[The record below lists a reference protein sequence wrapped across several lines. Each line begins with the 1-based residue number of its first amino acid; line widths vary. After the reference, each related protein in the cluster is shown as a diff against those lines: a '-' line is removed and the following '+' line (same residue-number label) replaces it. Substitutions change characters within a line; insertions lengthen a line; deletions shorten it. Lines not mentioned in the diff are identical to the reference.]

1 MSQSDDN
8 RNEYDEEETEVVD
21 AEPAGYAD
29 DDEVGEKEPDVYL
42 DVPVLKIDEIQL
54 GVHDL
59 RAHVSLQAEVLDLLK
74 LNVGADVALGS
85 VELDIK
91 GVEAQAQLKVR
102 LHNVATIVNRVLT
115 TIDRN
120 PEILDQLGK
129 GLGKAV
135 EDVGT
140 GAGKAAGEIG
150 KGAGGAAES
159 VGQGAGEAVRDVG
172 HGAGE
177 AVEDVG
183 EGAGEAVEDVGEGA
197 GEAVEDVGEGAG
209 EAVED
214 VGEGAGEAVEDVGEG
229 AGETVEDVGKG
240 AKGAAE
246 NLGESAGEA
255 VEDAGKDITGTA
267 KNVAGDVGREA
278 ADETA
283 ETADTAKKQ
292 TGKSEDGDAARRRT
306 PAAKNARKPVRAP
319 DGRGGDA
326 HHKRRSDR
334 TARRRDAYK
343 R

>member
-1 MSQSDDN
+1 MTQSDDN
-8 RNEYDEEETEVVD
+8 RDEYDEDETEVVT

-29 DDEVGEKEPDVYL
+29 DDEVGEKEPDVFL
-42 DVPVLKIDEIQL
+42 DVPVLNIDEIQL
-54 GVHDL
+54 DVHDL

-135 EDVGT
+135 EDVGS
-140 GAGKAAGEIG
+140 GAGRAAGEIG
-150 KGAGGAAES
+150 RGAGDAAES
-159 VGQGAGEAVRDVG
+159 VGQGAGDAVRDVG

-214 VGEGAGEAVEDVGEG
+214 VGEGAGETAQ
-229 AGETVEDVGKG
+229 DVGKG

-255 VEDAGKDITGTA
+255 AEDAGKDISGSA
-267 KNVAGDVGREA
+267 SNVAGDVGREA

-283 ETADTAKKQ
+283 ETADTAQKQ
-292 TGKSEDGDAARRRT
+292 TRESEDGDVARRRT
-306 PAAKNARKPVRAP
+306 PAAKNPRKPVKSP
-319 DGRGGDA
+319 EGRGGDA
-326 HHKRRSDR
+326 RQRRSDR
-334 TARRRDAYK
+334 AARRRDTYN